1 MARATVLVVDD
12 EPNILRTVRTALRTE
27 GYEVETAEDGAAALE
42 RLSTRSYDVVLLDV
56 QLPKVGGLEVLQRAR
71 AQGLETPVVMMSG
84 HGTIETAVQAT
95 RLGARDFLEKPLSTE
110 KLLLTLEHALEVT
123 ALRGRVLALERA
135 LGSTSAL
142 LGDGTAMRELRRVVA
157 RAASAV
163 APVLITGER
172 GTGKELVARAIHEGS
187 KRAKH
192 EMEKL
197 NCAAVPQELIES
209 ELFGHEAGAFTGAA
223 KMRKGRF
230 ERASGSTLFLDEVGD
245 MPAAMQAKLL
255 RVLQEGEVER
265 VGGSQTLKVDV
276 RVVAATNRDL
286 VADAAAGRFRA
297 DLYDRLNVV
306 PIRVPAL
313 RERKEDIPA
322 LVEHFLPASCEAND
336 RALKRLTQGAMNLLL
351 RYRFPGNVRELKNL
365 VDRLVIVTEREVIDE
380 DDLREALP
388 PGSIEGATGGAG
400 GRDGVYTPGTA
411 LKDMLDAS
419 ERDLI
424 MRSLEH
430 HKGNATHAARDLGL
444 ERSHF
449 YKKMR
454 SLGIKR
460 PGAADDEEEQA

>member
-56 QLPKVGGLEVLQRAR
+56 QMPRIGGLEVLQRAR

-110 KLLLTLEHALEVT
+110 KLLLTLGHALEVT
-123 ALRGRVLALERA
+123 ALKGRVKALERA

-142 LGDGTAMRELRRVVA
+142 LGEGTAMRELRRVVA
-157 RAASAV
+157 RAASAS

-209 ELFGHEAGAFTGAA
+209 ELFGHEAGAFTGAV

-230 ERASGSTLFLDEVGD
+230 ERAHGSTLFLDEVGD

-265 VGGSQTLKVDV
+265 VGGAQTLKVDV

-286 VADAAAGRFRA
+286 IADAASGRFRA

-306 PIRVPAL
+306 TIRVPAL
-313 RERKEDIPA
+313 RERKEDIAA

-336 RALKRLTQGAMNLLL
+336 RARKQLTQGAMNLLL

-388 PGSIEGATGGAG
+388 PGSIDGATGG
-400 GRDGVYTPGTA
+400 GRDGVYTPGTP
-411 LKDMLDAS
+411 LKDMLDAA

-424 MRSLEH
+424 MRALEH

-454 SLGIKR
+454 SLGIRR
-460 PGAADDEEEQA
+460 PGAADDDEEQA